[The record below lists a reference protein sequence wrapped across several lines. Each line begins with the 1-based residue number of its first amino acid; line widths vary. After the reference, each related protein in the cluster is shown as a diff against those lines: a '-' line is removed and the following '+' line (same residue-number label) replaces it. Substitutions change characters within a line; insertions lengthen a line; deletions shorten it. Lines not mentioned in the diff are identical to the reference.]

1 MSELPSGERD
11 EAYRIDRLTAE
22 FYYPET
28 EEKFQA
34 YIKTRWLHE
43 TRYAILLAG
52 VFYLIFAI
60 TDFLMM
66 GYGEE
71 YLLVL
76 LTRVVVTAVGLT
88 VVFLSSRYWKMVVT
102 GVLPTV
108 VVSLAMAGFIVKTL
122 YVPHDY
128 GAHGMG
134 MMAMLLGVYAFIP
147 NRFIYR
153 LTVSGLSSVAFLIAM
168 MTQYGLPIG
177 PLAYLTTLLVV
188 TNVLGV
194 MVAWRRS
201 MAMHEVFSDHAV
213 LKAANQRLEKEA
225 EVRQRLEASL
235 RKRADVDD
243 TTGVANRATL
253 FERANR
259 LIMEAKETGTPLALV
274 LLDVDYFKQLNGT
287 YGHMCGDD
295 VLRALVAAATALIKP
310 AHFLARL
317 GGEEFIVLMPD
328 TQADDAVRL
337 ADRVRA
343 ECQRM
348 PVDKAEITVHF
359 TLSAGV
365 AMWRPGESINVL
377 LRRADE
383 AVSAA
388 KYKGRNRVELAG

>member
-1 MSELPSGERD
+1 VNSFLSGGHD
-11 EAYRIDRLTAE
+11 DAYRIDRLTAE
-22 FYYPET
+22 FYSPET
-28 EEKFQA
+28 EEKFQE
-34 YIKTRWLHE
+34 YVRPRWLHE
-43 TRYAILLAG
+43 TRYAIRLAAL
-52 VFYLIFAI
+52 FYLVFAI

-76 LTRVVVTAVGLT
+76 LIRVAVAGLGLT
-88 VVFLSSRYWKMVVT
+88 VAYLSGRYWRQMVS
-102 GVLPTV
+102 GKLPTMV
-108 VVSLAMAGFIVKTL
+108 ASVAMAGFIVKTL

-153 LTVSGLSSVAFLIAM
+153 LTVSGLTSVAFLIVM
-168 MTQYGLPIG
+168 MTQYGLPVG
-177 PLAYLTTLLVV
+177 PLSYLTTLLVV
-188 TNVLGV
+188 TNVLGI

-201 MAMHEVFSDHAV
+201 MAMHETFTDHAV
-213 LKAANQRLEKEA
+213 LKAANERLEREA

-259 LIMEAKETGTPLALV
+259 MIIEAKETGHPLALV
-274 LLDVDYFKQLNGT
+274 LLDIDYFKQLNGT

-295 VLRALVAAATALIKP
+295 VLRTVVSAATAMLKP
-310 AHFLARL
+310 GCFLARL
-317 GGEEFIVLMPD
+317 GGEEFVILMPD
-328 TQADDAVRL
+328 TQAEEAARL
-337 ADRVRA
+337 ADRIRA

-359 TLSAGV
+359 TLSGGV
-365 AMWRPGESINVL
+365 AMWCPGESINVL

-388 KYKGRNRVELAG
+388 KYKGRNRVELAA

>member
-1 MSELPSGERD
+1 MNPVRSGGRD
-11 EAYRIDRLTAE
+11 DAYRIDRLTAE

-28 EEKFQA
+28 EALFQA
-34 YIKTRWLHE
+34 YIKSHWLHE
-43 TRYAILLAG
+43 TRHAILLAG
-52 VFYLIFAI
+52 VFYLVFAI

-66 GYGEE
+66 GYGQE

-76 LTRVVVTAVGLT
+76 LVRLVVTVVGLA
-88 VVFLSSRYWKMVVT
+88 VAYLSGRFWRRMVD
-102 GVLPTV
+102 GSLPTV
-108 VVSLAMAGFIVKTL
+108 VVSLAMVGFIVKTL

-153 LTVSGLSSVAFLIAM
+153 VAVCGLASVAFLIAM
-168 MTQYGLPIG
+168 MTQYGLPVG
-177 PLAYLTTLLVV
+177 PLAYLATLLVV
-188 TNVLGV
+188 TNVIGV

-201 MAMHEVFSDHAV
+201 MAMHEVFSDHTV
-213 LKAANQRLEKEA
+213 LMAANQRLEQEA
-225 EVRQRLEASL
+225 DMRQRLEASL

-243 TTGVANRATL
+243 TTGVANRAML

-259 LIMEAKETGTPLALV
+259 LIMDAKETRNPLTLV
-274 LLDVDYFKQLNGT
+274 LLDIDYFKQLNGT

-295 VLRALVAAATALIKP
+295 VLRMLVSAATAVLKP
-310 AHFLARL
+310 EHFLARL
-317 GGEEFIVLMPD
+317 GGEEFVVLMPD
-328 TQADDAVRL
+328 TRVEEAAKL

-348 PVDKAEITVHF
+348 PVDKAEISIHF

-365 AMWRPGESINVL
+365 ALWRPGESITVL

-388 KYKGRNRVELAG
+388 KYKGRNRVELAL

>member
-1 MSELPSGERD
+1 MSSYESGGHD
-11 EAYRIDRLTAE
+11 DAYRIDRLTAE

-28 EEKFQA
+28 ETLFQD
-34 YIKTRWLHE
+34 YVKLSWLHE

-52 VFYLIFAI
+52 VFYLVFAI

-76 LTRVVVTAVGLT
+76 LMRLIVAMVGIT
-88 VVFLSSRYWKMVVT
+88 VAYQARRYWRLVVN

-153 LTVSGLSSVAFLIAM
+153 LAVSGLASVAFLIAM
-168 MTQYGLPIG
+168 MTQYGLLIG
-177 PLAYLTTLLVV
+177 PLAYLATLLIV
-188 TNVLGV
+188 TNMIGV

-213 LKAANQRLEKEA
+213 LKAANERLENEV
-225 EVRQRLEASL
+225 EVRLRLEASL

-243 TTGVANRATL
+243 TTGVANRTTL
-253 FERANR
+253 FEQANR
-259 LIMEAKETGTPLALV
+259 MIMAAKETRNPLALV
-274 LLDVDYFKQLNGT
+274 LLDVDYFKQLNGA

-295 VLRALVAAATALIKP
+295 VLRTLVSAATAMMKP
-310 AHFLARL
+310 GHFLARL
-317 GGEEFIVLMPD
+317 GGEVFVILMPD
-328 TQADDAVRL
+328 TQADEAGRL
-337 ADRVRA
+337 ADRIRA

-365 AMWRPGESINVL
+365 ALWRPGESINVL

-388 KYKGRNRVELAG
+388 KYKGRNRVELAS